1 MAQIVRSDGVRDP
14 VLPLHAAAGRG
25 GLHQHRLRALGPGR
39 RMVQQRRLEHRAPHS
54 QVSSTAGN
62 EPPLSLRLHNQGECC
77 YHFHISSLI
86 N

>member
-14 VLPLHAAAGRG
+14 VLPVHAAAGRG
-25 GLHQHRLRALGPGR
+25 GLHQHRLRALGPGS

-62 EPPLSLRLHNQGECC
+62 KPSLSLRLHNHGEGY